1 MRTLSPSRQMP
12 SHTYEMFTTNSNPEK
27 DLLISQLK
35 AEIFEKEQNERNFAL
50 LQSKFR
56 NLQNDFQLLSEAKL
70 HLEYELRNKT
80 DNGNK
85 AISSLKA
92 QNENI
97 LNELNDK
104 LAMNKK
110 LYNDNNNLY
119 KTLESKNSENLSLR
133 DQISDQERML
143 SQLTNDKNNMER
155 TILNLNQSREQQGT
169 NIKNLQDEVDRLH
182 YKNDLQN
189 KNLIAQ
195 VERNEQLMKELDNQI
210 IENKNLQGKLQS
222 KNENLNTT
230 RRQLGNA
237 NQTIDKMEQDLNAL
251 NYTLSRC
258 KNDACAMNNNLS
270 KETAMRQQIEKNNER
285 LEMMIQDRNNE
296 IKSLNNENDS
306 MKMSLD
312 ALNGDRQQLTDEL
325 EKYKKHILI
334 LTEQN
339 DKLANELEEV
349 LDRDMKLRMQL
360 NRTERLEM
368 VIDQN
373 RNILENS
380 LDNLK
385 AGNNKNDSFMK
396 RTYEVDNNKG
406 IGSTLRSQ
414 NSTLAASRG
423 FSGQ

>member
-1 MRTLSPSRQMP
+1 
-12 SHTYEMFTTNSNPEK
+12 
-27 DLLISQLK
+27 
-35 AEIFEKEQNERNFAL
+35 
-50 LQSKFR
+50 
-56 NLQNDFQLLSEAKL
+56 
-70 HLEYELRNKT
+70 
-80 DNGNK
+80 
-85 AISSLKA
+85 
-92 QNENI
+92 
-97 LNELNDK
+97 
-104 LAMNKK
+104 
-110 LYNDNNNLY
+110 
-119 KTLESKNSENLSLR
+119 
-133 DQISDQERML
+133 
-143 SQLTNDKNNMER
+143 
-155 TILNLNQSREQQGT
+155 
-169 NIKNLQDEVDRLH
+169 
-182 YKNDLQN
+182 
-189 KNLIAQ
+189 
-195 VERNEQLMKELDNQI
+195 
-210 IENKNLQGKLQS
+210 
-222 KNENLNTT
+222 
-230 RRQLGNA
+230 
-237 NQTIDKMEQDLNAL
+237 
-251 NYTLSRC
+251 
-258 KNDACAMNNNLS
+258 
-270 KETAMRQQIEKNNER
+270 
-285 LEMMIQDRNNE
+285 
-296 IKSLNNENDS
+296 

-423 FSGQ
+423 FSG